1 MASVFDQLCW
11 TSDTN
16 PNELLQLVSTQV
28 DAQEELRK
36 RIRHHL
42 ERDYSA
48 AALSWLPTVT
58 WSPPTLV
65 PLSSFDLSGI
75 EKWPTWNDKAKIK
88 AFTEKI
94 ESGWHKAIV
103 AIKVP
108 GARYLLPIDGH
119 TRLSVYW
126 KLKRPV
132 LAWVGKAHSV
142 NGPWDTFHRQQRGMS
157 QNQKEASFASICEQL
172 LDGEITADV
181 YELILAE
188 RRSAREIFPPGHPDR
203 VNAERAVRQ
212 ARKLRIIEAATDV
225 GLESD
230 QDSVD
235 DEVDQTQQEAQESL
249 ATAQFE
255 QGVVGA
261 SDSSSHSDLLATRK
275 KAQSTY
281 PPGHPERVKAE
292 GAVRRSRAAAKA
304 KLSEVSTKQ

>member
-1 MASVFDQLCW
+1 MSSVFDQLNW
-11 TSDTN
+11 TSDN
-16 PNELLQLVSTQV
+16 SSELLQLVSTQL
-28 DAQEELRK
+28 DTQEELRK

-58 WSPPTLV
+58 WSAPTLV
-65 PLSSFDLSGI
+65 PLSSFDLRGI
-75 EKWPTWNDKAKIK
+75 DKWPTWDDKEKIK
-88 AFTEKI
+88 TFSEKI
-94 ESGWHKAIV
+94 QGGWHKAIV

-132 LAWVGKAHSV
+132 LAWVGKAHTLH
-142 NGPWDTFHRQQRGMS
+142 GPWDTFHRQQRGMS
-157 QNQKEASFASICEQL
+157 ANQKAAGFANSLETL
-172 LDGEITADV
+172 LDGEITSEV
-181 YELILAE
+181 YELILAG
-188 RRSAREIFPPGHPDR
+188 RREARETFPPGHPDR

-212 ARKLRIIEAATDV
+212 ARKLRIIETTVTGD
-225 GLESD
+225 LDSD
-230 QDSVD
+230 LDSVD

-249 ATAQFE
+249 ATAKVE
-255 QGVVGA
+255 QGILDEG
-261 SDSSSHSDLLATRK
+261 SHSDLLAKRK
-275 KAQSTY
+275 QAQANF

-304 KLSEVSTKQ
+304 KLVGAGSTK